1 MGDFSTKL
9 LVLHHENLELLDIV
23 NENFTESD
31 WEHVFGGLG
40 GSITD
45 VGHNVHTLKLPSDS
59 VVNTFWLPPVATEL
73 HVSITLMASK
83 FLRPLFHNFR
93 HFCWSNSQKV
103 LTTESEGSLR
113 VCTLCPTS
121 VMDPPRPPNTCSQS
135 DSVKFSFTISRSSRF
150 S

>member
-1 MGDFSTKL
+1 MPSRTVSGSLFLAGTVLFSGSIYL
-9 LVLHHENLELLDIV
+9 PVY
-23 NENFTESD
+23 
-31 WEHVFGGLG
+31 VFGGLG

-93 HFCWSNSQKV
+93 HFCWSNSH
-103 LTTESEGSLR
+103 G
-113 VCTLCPTS
+113 CPFE
-121 VMDPPRPPNTCSQS
+121 
-135 DSVKFSFTISRSSRF
+135 VKQ
-150 S
+150 